1 MRGTRGELEKR
12 KTVAAAMR
20 KVIGKRKKSEA
31 SKYVARPGELCYG
44 IGGKPCVASVES
56 SERDGTKGFDIAR
69 FPVHFEGVCLKCW
82 EVASPRGECPC
93 QECASS
99 RKGVYTCLGTS
110 LFECPRFVSVESRV
124 TYSKKWPHGVCSA
137 CATAWSNVRKA
148 KKCSGTVTHRVVYGG
163 NHALEGKEVEFRS
176 GKSLEDCVSSNPVPY
191 DTKDEDD
198 EGCNATDVHPFY
210 TTGLITCALCD
221 DIHAAE
227 YRHFGRVSDGGMSYN
242 LCLQCQE
249 GVDKLIT
256 TIGGEKQ
263 LHLVEEIHHL
273 MIKKKVKPMKTRS
286 SNSKLEACFDTKNLA
301 EVLGGNACRFLFR
314 FSRVS
319 TLGGQLA
326 HAAMAVNDVLCLF
339 DRRRIQSSGILPIFP
354 GQGPLLIV
362 PEMYSKSG
370 SALHTLTKSR
380 TALPP
385 LPTDSTGVKFQMHH
399 GLRFAEMVEHVNFV
413 TAHYAHASVTLMLG
427 TIADFAVNYSHLLQA
442 LLVFDQP
449 ERIFILVGKIED
461 NHTITVCLAELIK
474 RLQHPSGLQG
484 TDDASRVVRQCHVM
498 AFELLRGGG
507 SKKRTGVAT
516 MPHIDTLAKA
526 TQSQSSG
533 AIPSQHSA
541 ELMVG
546 QEMFD
551 VRNTRSS
558 KSKMRI
564 PILLH
569 QTNANVQAQGV
580 TTGSEDGNRD
590 FMDELKML
598 GRVARKLTKPPANE
612 SYRWWTFDEDEDERV
627 ASETKSSSLE
637 KRKKSVEESNPSVG
651 QQVSNAGRISGD
663 KEASGGS
670 GSKRRR
676 VSWSPTIQGYA
687 PDASLDW
694 LLGSQ
699 ETTLTSPPP
708 RGRRTREEE

>member
-20 KVIGKRKKSEA
+20 EVIAKRKKSEA

-56 SERDGTKGFDIAR
+56 SERDGTKGFDISR

-110 LFECPRFVSVESRV
+110 LFECPRFVSVECRV

-148 KKCSGTVTHRVVYGG
+148 YRRSGTVTHRVVYGG
-163 NHALEGKEVEFRS
+163 NHALKGKEVEFRS

-191 DTKDEDD
+191 DAKDEDY
-198 EGCNATDVHPFY
+198 EGCKATEVHPFY
-210 TTGLITCALCD
+210 TTGPITCALCD
-221 DIHAAE
+221 DMHAAE
-227 YRHFGRVSDGGMSYN
+227 YRHFGRVSDGGISDN
-242 LCLQCQE
+242 LCPQCQE
-249 GVDKLIT
+249 GVEKLIT

-263 LHLVEEIHHL
+263 LHLVDEIHHF
-273 MIKKKVKPMKTRS
+273 MKKPMKTCS
-286 SNSKLEACFDTKNLA
+286 GNSKLEAPFHAKNLA

-326 HAAMAVNDVLCLF
+326 HAAMDVNDVLYMF

-354 GQGPLLIV
+354 GDGPLLIV
-362 PEMYSKSG
+362 PDMYSKSG

-380 TALPP
+380 TALSP
-385 LPTDSTGVKFQMHH
+385 LPMDSTGVKFHMHH

-427 TIADFAVNYSHLLQA
+427 TIADFAVNYTHLLEA
-442 LLVFDQP
+442 LLIFDQP

-484 TDDASRVVRQCHVM
+484 TDDASRVVRQCYDM

-516 MPHIDTLAKA
+516 TPHIDTLAKA

-533 AIPSQHSA
+533 AIPSQKSIDHCFGN
-541 ELMVG
+541 EIMK
-546 QEMFD
+546 
-551 VRNTRSS
+551 TRSF
-558 KSKMRI
+558 KSKMRV

-569 QTNANVQAQGV
+569 GCDVNVQNY
-580 TTGSEDGNRD
+580 TTGSEQEDRD
-590 FMDELKML
+590 IMDELKML
-598 GRVARKLTKPPANE
+598 GRVARKLTKPPAND
-612 SYRWWTFDEDEDERV
+612 SHRWWTFDEDEDERV
-627 ASETKSSSLE
+627 DSETKSSLME
-637 KRKKSVEESNPSVG
+637 KRKKSVEESNRGVG
-651 QQVSNAGRISGD
+651 KQVSNAGHVSGD

-687 PDASLDW
+687 PNASLDW
-694 LLGSQ
+694 FLGSQ
-699 ETTLTSPPP
+699 ETLTSPPP
-708 RGRRTREEE
+708 RGRRAQEEE